1 MAPSRFASLPRYLM
15 RDALTCHQGAINCNQ
30 LQSRYLMRDALRRIQ
45 RGTPRQRA
53 LKGPQ
58 RFVRGALRG
67 SSGSSSCGSLLGMQ
81 RLELRSGGR
90 ARLDGPAFLC
100 ILEQGVLLVELLLVV
115 HAQV

>member
-53 LKGPQ
+53 LKQ
-58 RFVRGALRG
+58 RALRG
-67 SSGSSSCGSLLGMQ
+67 SLGGHSEVRQVRRAVVAYSACNASSSVAAAERASTAP
-81 RLELRSGGR
+81 RSS
-90 ARLDGPAFLC
+90 AFSSK
-100 ILEQGVLLVELLLVV
+100 VSFWSSFSS
-115 HAQV
+115 